1 MNAII
6 LDKFIYNNFDEMS
19 DNLDKKDLGFSS
31 STKQEMIN
39 VYRTI
44 YTREDENKYG
54 VVIFKIKVIS

>member
-1 MNAII
+1 MA
-6 LDKFIYNNFDEMS
+6 DD
-19 DNLDKKDLGFSS
+19 LDKKDLGFSS